1 MVHFI
6 PSCGFTRI
14 WKWIKVSESLH
25 GIWMIPNFIP
35 LPFFQAN
42 VETKFPA
49 RSGKRSESPYD
60 LAPNCNRS
68 VLSKLLTSLA
78 DTPARSHFTVEQRV
92 ALDSSRCSTVF
103 HSFGFRSSFKRISS
117 KARPID
123 RTGSS
128 CRQTRSLFSLSPR
141 FRWNSIRSGRRKTR
155 DGNFVWYRRNV
166 IKREVRTIFFLCN
179 DYAWY
184 AWLVTIFSCR
194 NFCLF

>member
-1 MVHFI
+1 
-6 PSCGFTRI
+6 
-14 WKWIKVSESLH
+14 
-25 GIWMIPNFIP
+25 MIPNFIP

-42 VETKFPA
+42 VETWFPA

-68 VLSKLLTSLA
+68 VLSKLLASLA

-123 RTGSS
+123 RTARVVARLVRFFPFRLVLGE
-128 CRQTRSLFSLSPR
+128 TRFDRDEEKRAMVISFDIGETLLRGKYVPFFSYAT
-141 FRWNSIRSGRRKTR
+141 IMHDTR
-155 DGNFVWYRRNV
+155 DLSRYSAVVISVYSNF
-166 IKREVRTIFFLCN
+166 
-179 DYAWY
+179 
-184 AWLVTIFSCR
+184 
-194 NFCLF
+194 

>member
-1 MVHFI
+1 
-6 PSCGFTRI
+6 
-14 WKWIKVSESLH
+14 
-25 GIWMIPNFIP
+25 MIPNFIP

-42 VETKFPA
+42 VETKFSA

-68 VLSKLLTSLA
+68 VLSKLLAPPCSSLA

-141 FRWNSIRSGRRKTR
+141 FRRNSIRSGRRKTH
-155 DGNFVWYRRNV
+155 DGNF
-166 IKREVRTIFFLCN
+166 L
-179 DYAWY
+179 
-184 AWLVTIFSCR
+184 
-194 NFCLF
+194 